1 MVTVPEVKQCI
12 VLGNGPSLLT
22 FPGYMLDSMPT
33 YGGNYIGR
41 IHQPTYYVCI
51 DRFVI
56 LEPEIVETARN
67 AKIAYL
73 RNYDA
78 QDIQPPELYSLPN
91 VEWVS
96 REDYV
101 FLGENHHTGCSL
113 VYMALKIAFK
123 YFDTVYLVGVDH
135 TVGHFYQGGRDRH
148 PDIMSVRE
156 EHYRIARR
164 EYDRAGKRI
173 VNLSPPS
180 ALDSIFER

>member
-1 MVTVPEVKQCI
+1 VVEIPEVKQCI
-12 VLGNGPSLLT
+12 ILGNGPSLLT

-41 IHQPTYYVCI
+41 IYQPTYYICI

-73 RNYDA
+73 RDYDYG
-78 QDIQPPELYSLPN
+78 DIRPYELYNLPN
-91 VEWVS
+91 IEQVS
-96 REDYV
+96 RDDYV
-101 FLGENHHTGCSL
+101 WPGENHHSGCTL
-113 VYMALKIAFK
+113 VYMALKIAFSH
-123 YFDTVYLVGVDH
+123 FDIVYLVGVDH
-135 TVGHFYQGGRDRH
+135 TSGHFYQGGRDRH
-148 PDIMSVRE
+148 TDIMAVRE

-173 VNLSPPS
+173 INLSPPS